1 MKNITYISAGA
12 GSGKTTRIIEKLVN
26 AIKDEKNPCRPSEIM
41 MTTYTRAAAQEMQ
54 ERAKKKLL
62 ELNMPKEANEMGA
75 ATIGTIHSV
84 CLRFIQ
90 KYWYLIGISP
100 DCQQMD
106 ENDFN
111 SYVDQSL
118 FDQVSTEDMI
128 LLEKWRKTLDW
139 KKSDGKYTKPYIAF
153 WRDWLRTMVNKVR
166 YYHIDDIDD
175 IEQSR
180 KKSIEEINDVF
191 ARYAFIETEYK
202 QCKEDLIKVLRTKTN
217 KDGTLQ
223 KAASDRIEYLKAYKP
238 ETCNGKI
245 EDKYLKPVKI
255 VEDCLDLLQAWE
267 LYASRV
273 VFTNDRKEA
282 AINIV
287 DKLFKILIQWREEY
301 QNYKQTHKMLDYND
315 MEVYFSQLLDKDE
328 VKAEISNYKLVLVDE
343 FQDCNPMQIDIFK
356 RISDLVPRSIW
367 VGDPKQ
373 AIYGFR
379 GTDTALVKEVSN
391 LIVEGKNG
399 CHRDSLETSYRSR
412 PELVDYVKNEF
423 LTIFKNAPFDL
434 PEDEIKLEPGRIC
447 KISSPCLQ
455 SWIIK
460 KGNFSALAYE
470 IKNLVESQ
478 DTYVEPKDQPERL
491 AQYGDIAILVRKNST
506 IAKITKALREFGVPF
521 FATEDNDQ
529 DAQPIEHQLLMA
541 LAQYKLSPKYRPHLR
556 ADILHLLNDIPSQDL
571 LNDYLANI
579 SVTLDEN
586 KKRQYNEQYEWKT
599 DDDLIQR
606 IDQIITDCYANG
618 LYDTLATLVDQLRI
632 YDLVAMWGD
641 SEIRRS
647 NISRTLRL
655 AKDFDHHCEILEISK
670 PTFAGYAEYMA
681 NAQAKTEL
689 DLNSPSVKVLTMHKS
704 KGLEWPIVIY
714 YDGDNDFAEDK
725 KIVEREFFSIREQ
738 RNADQTYWLRVFPC
752 IINDGTARR
761 CLYNES
767 YFSESKQRVEA
778 DETRLR
784 YVAYTRARDILI
796 TIRADK
802 DGSVYTPDS
811 TPRTYTLIDTD
822 KTKQKVSDLTYL
834 VNPSTNGITSALK
847 QSELTKVD
855 SITIPKEKDDARMS
869 TIGTCIHNIY
879 AAYDAA
885 MDEQSAIAMAQKII
899 ESLKLSEILN
909 SKEVIEAI
917 RSLYNYL
924 NKNHGAPTSIGHE
937 VPFAFVRKNGQLL
950 RGEIDLLWYTQDGI
964 VLVDYKNIQ
973 GEEANPEHY
982 ASQMEAYRE
991 VIESVGLK
999 CKGIVLFYATLGQ
1012 IIELK

>member
-1 MKNITYISAGA
+1 MQNITYISAGA
-12 GSGKTTRIIEKLVN
+12 GSGKTTRIIDKLVN
-26 AIKDEKNPCRPSEIM
+26 AITNEKCCPSEIM
-41 MTTYTRAAAQEMQ
+41 MTTFTRAAAQEMH

-118 FDQVSTEDMI
+118 FQQVSKEDML
-128 LLEKWRKTLDW
+128 LLERWRKTLDW
-139 KKSDGKYTKPYIAF
+139 KKNDGKGEKPYIAF
-153 WRDWLRTMVNKVR
+153 WSDWLRTMVNKVR
-166 YYHIDDIDD
+166 YYHIDDL
-175 IEQSR
+175 EQSR
-180 KKSIEEINDVF
+180 ENSIAEINDVF
-191 ARYAFIETEYK
+191 TRYAYDNEEYK
-202 QCKEDLIKVLRTKTN
+202 KCKQELEAALRKKTN

-223 KAASDRIEYLKAYKP
+223 KYANDRLEKLKTYDP
-238 ETCNGKI
+238 TTCNGKVEITVIKGI
-245 EDKYLKPVKI
+245 ED
-255 VEDCLDLLQAWE
+255 EFQAWA

-282 AINIV
+282 AIKIV
-287 DKLFKILIQWREEY
+287 EKLFEILIQWREEY
-301 QNYKQTHKMLDYND
+301 QCYKQTHKMLDFND
-315 MEVYFSQLLDKDE
+315 MEVYFSQLLEKEE
-328 VKAEISNYKLVLVDE
+328 VKTEISTYKLVLVDE

-379 GTDTALVKEVSN
+379 GTDTALVKEVSDQ
-391 LIVEGKNG
+391 IIHDKNG
-399 CHRDSLETSYRSR
+399 CIRDSLKFSYRSR
-412 PELVDYVKNEF
+412 EELVEYVNNEF
-423 LTIFKNAPFDL
+423 LSIFRNKPFYL
-434 PEDEIKLEPGRIC
+434 PNDEIELKVGRTYAIEN
-447 KISSPCLQ
+447 SPLPLQ
-455 SWIIK
+455 SWTVK
-460 KGNFSALAYE
+460 KKRNSIDFSALAHH
-470 IKNLVESQ
+470 IQ
-478 DTYVEPKDQPERL
+478 DIVQNTYVEPKGQSMRL

-506 IAKITKALREFGVPF
+506 VSNITKALRDFGVPF
-521 FATEDNDQ
+521 FATDDNGK
-529 DAQPIEHQLLMA
+529 DAQPIEQLLLMA

-556 ADILHLLNDIPSQDL
+556 ADILHLLKSVSTQELIE
-571 LNDYLANI
+571 DYLKHI
-579 SVTLDEN
+579 SVDLDEN
-586 KKRQYNEQYEWKT
+586 KKRQYNGRDEWKKE
-599 DDDLIQR
+599 DELIQR

-655 AKDFDHHCEILEISK
+655 AEDFDHHCEILKISK
-670 PTFAGYAEYMA
+670 PTFADFAEYMVD
-681 NAQAKTEL
+681 AQAKTGL
-689 DLNSPSVKVLTMHKS
+689 DLSSPSVKVLTMHKS

-714 YDGDNDFAEDK
+714 YDGDNDFAEDE
-725 KIVEREFFSIREQ
+725 KIVEHEFFGIREQ
-738 RNADQTYWLRVFPC
+738 RNDDDTYWLRVFPC
-752 IINDGTARR
+752 ITDNKTAYQY
-761 CLYNES
+761 LYNEC
-767 YFSESKQRVEA
+767 YFSVSKQRVEA

-802 DGSVYTPDS
+802 DGAVYAPNS
-811 TPRTYTLIDTD
+811 TQQTYTLIDTA
-822 KTKQKVSDLTYL
+822 KTKQEGSDLTYL
-834 VNPSTNGITSALK
+834 VNPSKSGITSALK
-847 QSELTKVD
+847 PSRTATVAR
-855 SITIPKEKDDARMS
+855 ITIPKEKEDVRMS

-879 AAYDAA
+879 AAYDAE
-885 MDEQSAIAMAQKII
+885 MDEQQSIEMAQKII
-899 ESLKLSEILN
+899 ESVKLSEILN
-909 SKEVIEAI
+909 AKEVIGAI
-917 RSLYNYL
+917 HSLYDYL
-924 NKNHGAPTSIGHE
+924 TKEHGAPTSIGHE
-937 VPFAFVRKNGQLL
+937 VPFSFVRKNGQLL
-950 RGEIDLLWYTQDGI
+950 RGEIDLLWYTKDGI

-991 VIESVGLK
+991 VIESAGLK

-1012 IIELK
+1012 IIELQ

>member
-1 MKNITYISAGA
+1 MQNITYISAGA
-12 GSGKTTRIIEKLVN
+12 GSGKTTRIIDELVN
-26 AIKDEKNPCRPSEIM
+26 AITNEKRRPSEIM
-41 MTTYTRAAAQEMQ
+41 MTTFTRAAAQEMQ

-118 FDQVSTEDMI
+118 FQKVSEEDM
-128 LLEKWRKTLDW
+128 LSLEKWRKTLDW
-139 KKSDGKYTKPYIAF
+139 KKSDGINPYIAF
-153 WRDWLRTMVNKVR
+153 WRDWLRTMVNRVR
-166 YYHIDDIDD
+166 YYHIDDL
-175 IEQSR
+175 EQSR
-180 KKSIEEINDVF
+180 ENSIKEIEAVFSCYAYDDKEYERCKQAYIKIIKDNGRLKKRLEYIQNYDPIAEEGKLKKS
-191 ARYAFIETEYK
+191 Y
-202 QCKEDLIKVLRTKTN
+202 
-217 KDGTLQ
+217 KDG
-223 KAASDRIEYLKAYKP
+223 KDDYLDAH
-238 ETCNGKI
+238 N
-245 EDKYLKPVKI
+245 
-255 VEDCLDLLQAWE
+255 AWA
-267 LYASRV
+267 LYVSRV
-273 VFTNDRKEA
+273 VFTSERKEA

-287 DKLFKILIQWREEY
+287 DKLFNILIQWRDEY
-301 QNYKQTHKMLDYND
+301 QSYKQTHKMLDYND
-315 MEVYFSQLLDKDE
+315 MEVYFSQLLEKDE

-379 GTDTALVKEVSN
+379 GTDTALVKEVSGM
-391 LIVEGKNG
+391 IIEGKDG
-399 CHRDSLETSYRSR
+399 CLRDKLETSYRSR

-423 LTIFKNAPFDL
+423 LTIFQNAPFDL
-434 PEDEIKLEPGRIC
+434 PEDEIKLKPGRTC
-447 KISSPCLQ
+447 KISFPCLQ
-455 SWIIK
+455 SWTIK

-478 DTYVEPKDQPERL
+478 ETYVEPKDQPERL
-491 AQYGDIAILVRKNST
+491 AQYGDIAILVRKNGTVS
-506 IAKITKALREFGVPF
+506 KITNALREFGVPF
-521 FATEDNDQ
+521 FVTEDNDQ
-529 DAQPIEHQLLMA
+529 DAQPIEQQLLMA

-556 ADILHLLNDIPSQDL
+556 ADILHLLNEIPSQDL

-618 LYDTLATLVDQLRI
+618 LYDSLATLVDQLRI

-670 PTFAGYAEYMA
+670 PTFAGYAKYMA

-725 KIVEREFFSIREQ
+725 KIVEHEFFSIREQ

-752 IINDGTARR
+752 IINDGTARQ

-767 YFSESKQRVEA
+767 YFIESKQRVEA

-802 DGSVYTPDS
+802 DGSVYAPDS
-811 TPRTYTLIDTD
+811 TPQTYTLIDTVQ
-822 KTKQKVSDLTYL
+822 TQQEGSDLTYL
-834 VNPSTNGITSALK
+834 INPSKSGITSALK
-847 QSELTKVD
+847 PSRTTPVACI
-855 SITIPKEKDDARMS
+855 SIPKEKDDVRMS

-879 AAYDAA
+879 AAYDAE
-885 MDEQSAIAMAQKII
+885 MDEQKSIEMAQKII
-899 ESLKLSEILN
+899 ESVKLSQILKA
-909 SKEVIEAI
+909 KEVIGAI

-924 NKNHGAPTSIGHE
+924 AKEHGAPMSIGHE
-937 VPFAFVRKNGQLL
+937 VPFSFVRKNGQLL
-950 RGEIDLLWYTQDGI
+950 RGEIDLLWHTNDGI

-973 GEEANPEHY
+973 GEEAHPEHY

-991 VIESVGLK
+991 VIESAGLK
-999 CKGIVLFYATLGQ
+999 CKAIVLFYATHGQ

>member
-12 GSGKTTRIIEKLVN
+12 GSGKTTRIIDELVN
-26 AIKDEKNPCRPSEIM
+26 AITNEKRRPSEIM
-41 MTTYTRAAAQEMQ
+41 MTTFTRAAAQEMQ

-118 FDQVSTEDMI
+118 FDKVSIEDMVNF
-128 LLEKWRKTLDW
+128 EKWRKVLDW
-139 KKSDGKYTKPYIAF
+139 KKRDGKKPKPYIAF

-166 YYHIDDIDD
+166 YYHIDDLK
-175 IEQSR
+175 QSR
-180 KKSIEEINDVF
+180 TKSIAEINAVF
-191 ARYAFIETEYK
+191 ARYAFIETEYE
-202 QCKEDLIKVLRTKTN
+202 QCKEDLIKVLSTKTK

-223 KAASDRIEYLKAYKP
+223 KAASDRIEYLKTYKP
-238 ETCNGKI
+238 ETYNGKVGIKDLTGI
-245 EDKYLKPVKI
+245 ED
-255 VEDCLDLLQAWE
+255 EFQTWA
-267 LYASRV
+267 LYVSRV

-282 AINIV
+282 SINIV
-287 DKLFKILIQWREEY
+287 NKLFDILIQWRDEY
-301 QNYKQTHKMLDYND
+301 QSYKQTHKMLDYND
-315 MEVYFSQLLDKDE
+315 MEVYFSQLLEKDE

-356 RISDLVPRSIW
+356 RISNLVPRSIW

-379 GTDTALVKEVSN
+379 GTDTALVKELSDQ
-391 LIVEGKNG
+391 IIHDKNG
-399 CHRDSLETSYRSR
+399 CIRDRLEVSYRSR
-412 PELVDYVKNEF
+412 PELVDFVKNEF
-423 LTIFKNAPFDL
+423 LTIFQNAPFDL
-434 PEDEIKLEPGRIC
+434 PEDEIELKRGRTC

-455 SWIIK
+455 SWTIK
-460 KGNFSALAYE
+460 KGNFSALAHH
-470 IKNLVESQ
+470 IQ
-478 DTYVEPKDQPERL
+478 DIVQNTYVEPKDQPERL
-491 AQYGDIAILVRKNST
+491 AQYGDIAILVRKNGTVSN
-506 IAKITKALREFGVPF
+506 ITKALREFGVPF

-529 DAQPIEHQLLMA
+529 DAQPIEQQLLMA

-586 KKRQYNEQYEWKT
+586 KKRQYNEQYEWKI

-681 NAQAKTEL
+681 NAQAKMEL
-689 DLNSPSVKVLTMHKS
+689 DLSSPSVKVLTMHKS

-714 YDGDNDFAEDK
+714 YDGDNDFAKDE
-725 KIVEREFFSIREQ
+725 KIVEHEFFGIREQ
-738 RNADQTYWLRVFPC
+738 RNADDTYWLRVFPC
-752 IINDGTARR
+752 IINDGTARQ

-767 YFSESKQRVEA
+767 YFRESKQRVEA

-784 YVAYTRARDILI
+784 YVAYTRARDILV
-796 TIRADK
+796 TISADK
-802 DGSVYTPDS
+802 DGSVYTPVS
-811 TPRTYTLIDTD
+811 TLQTYTLIDTVQ
-822 KTKQKVSDLTYL
+822 TQQEGSDLTYL
-834 VNPSTNGITSALK
+834 VNPSKSGITSSLK
-847 QSELTKVD
+847 PSEPTKVD
-855 SITIPKEKDDARMS
+855 SITIPKEKNGVSMS

-879 AAYDAA
+879 AAYDAE
-885 MDEQSAIAMAQKII
+885 MDEQSVIAMAQKII
-899 ESLKLSEILN
+899 ESVKLSEILN
-909 SKEVIEAI
+909 AKEVIGAI
-917 RSLYNYL
+917 RSLYIYL
-924 NKNHGAPTSIGHE
+924 TEKYGAATKIGHE
-937 VPFAFVRKNGQLL
+937 VPFSFVRKNGQLL

-991 VIESVGLK
+991 VIESAGGLT